1 MVARQGLGSRDD
13 LSLTVSRQS
22 VQREEK
28 SVPDVRYMGKKR
40 EREREGYVND
50 DQRKTRIMSGDS
62 TVRT

>member
-28 SVPDVRYMGKKR
+28 SVPDVRYMGKK

>member
-50 DQRKTRIMSGDS
+50 DQRKTWIMSGDS